1 MQFVSDTDFVPGS
14 NWAEA
19 RVILNDKIECRH
31 LSEWSWR
38 YSSSLVFQGSLFCID
53 LPGGELLPQ
62 EEFPDC
68 LANHLRRSNVFA
80 ECVMRSIRH

>member
-31 LSEWSWR
+31 LSEWELEI
-38 YSSSLVFQGSLFCID
+38 LVVFSVSRKFVLHRFD
-53 LPGGELLPQ
+53 
-62 EEFPDC
+62 
-68 LANHLRRSNVFA
+68 RRRAATSG
-80 ECVMRSIRH
+80 RIS